1 MNEINRKSDT
11 NKRDDAATSVVGEI
25 LLMALV
31 IILVSLFAASAFDLL
46 PGDRQSVV
54 DVSMKYDKDAKTL
67 SFWHKGGDWIAGD
80 DLTVTMT
87 EDSTKDILQPIE
99 TKPLVD
105 WEGQPK
111 AVFDLGGCYTVKLPD
126 PIPTDEVSIRLT
138 STDSVLYAFDGVLK
152 P

>member
-1 MNEINRKSDT
+1 MNGKTDT

-54 DVSMKYDKDAKTL
+54 DVSMSVNDDNTL

-87 EDSTKDILQPIE
+87 KADGTKSVLTQESLKDCFGSEKL
-99 TKPLVD
+99 
-105 WEGQPK
+105 
-111 AVFDLGGCYTVKLPD
+111 VFDLGGCYTVNLPD
-126 PIPTDEVSIRLT
+126 GYPTSEAVSIRLT
-138 STDSVLYAFDGVLK
+138 SSDSVLYAFDGVLK

>member
-1 MNEINRKSDT
+1 MNWKFDI

-54 DVSMKYDKDAKTL
+54 DVSMSVNNDNTL
-67 SFWHKGGDWIAGD
+67 SFWHKGGDWIAGE
-80 DLTVTMT
+80 DLTVTLT
-87 EDSTKDILQPIE
+87 EGNTK
-99 TKPLVD
+99 KPLVEKSLKD
-105 WEGQPK
+105 WKGKEK
-111 AVFDLGGCYTVKLPD
+111 VVFDLGGCYTVSLPD
-126 PIPTDEVSIRLT
+126 PVPTGEVSIRLT
-138 STDSVLYAFDGVLK
+138 SSDSVLYAFDGVLK

>member
-1 MNEINRKSDT
+1 MNWKFDI

-54 DVSMKYDKDAKTL
+54 DVSMSYDDANKTL
-67 SFWHKGGDWIAGD
+67 SFWHKGGDWIAGE
-80 DLTVTMT
+80 DLTVTL
-87 EDSTKDILQPIE
+87 TKSDG
-99 TKPLVD
+99 TKSVLTQKSLTD
-105 WEGQPK
+105 CEGQPK
-111 AVFDLGGCYTVKLPD
+111 VVFDLGGCYTVKLPD
-126 PIPTDEVSIRLT
+126 DYPTTESVSIRLT
-138 STDSVLYAFDGVLK
+138 SSDSVLYAFDGVLK

>member
-1 MNEINRKSDT
+1 MNEKFDI

-54 DVSMKYDKDAKTL
+54 DVSMSYDDANTL

-80 DLTVTMT
+80 DLTVTLT
-87 EDSTKDILQPIE
+87 KSDGTKSILTQESLEDCFGSDKL
-99 TKPLVD
+99 
-105 WEGQPK
+105 
-111 AVFDLGGCYTVKLPD
+111 VFDLGGCYTVSLPD
-126 PIPTDEVSIRLT
+126 SVPTGEVSIRLT
-138 STDSVLYAFDGVLK
+138 SSDSVLYAFDGVLK

>member
-1 MNEINRKSDT
+1 MNWKFDI

-46 PGDRQSVV
+46 PGERQSVV
-54 DVSMKYDKDAKTL
+54 DVSMSYDDANKTL

-80 DLTVTMT
+80 DLTVTLT
-87 EDSTKDILQPIE
+87 EGNTKKTLGE
-99 TKPLVD
+99 KSLKD
-105 WEGQPK
+105 WKGDDK
-111 AVFDLGGCYTVKLPD
+111 VVFDLGGCYTVSLTEPV
-126 PIPTDEVSIRLT
+126 PTDEVSIRLT
-138 STDSVLYAFDGVLK
+138 SSDSVLYAFDGVLK

>member
-1 MNEINRKSDT
+1 MNWKFDI

-54 DVSMKYDKDAKTL
+54 DVSMKYDKDANTL

-87 EDSTKDILQPIE
+87 EGNTKKTLE
-99 TKPLVD
+99 KKSLTD
-105 WEGQPK
+105 WEENDK
-111 AVFDLGGCYTVKLPD
+111 VVFDLGGCYTVNLPAGYS
-126 PIPTDEVSIRLT
+126 TSEAVSIRLT

>member
-1 MNEINRKSDT
+1 MNWKFDI

-54 DVSMKYDKDAKTL
+54 DVSMSVNNDNTL
-67 SFWHKGGDWIAGD
+67 SFWHKGGDWIAGE
-80 DLTVTMT
+80 DLTVTL
-87 EDSTKDILQPIE
+87 TKSDG
-99 TKPLVD
+99 TKSVLTQKSLTD

-111 AVFDLGGCYTVKLPD
+111 VVFDLGGCYTVKLPD
-126 PIPTDEVSIRLT
+126 DYSTTESVSIRLT
-138 STDSVLYAFDGVLK
+138 SSDSVLYAFDGVLK
-152 P
+152 S

>member
-1 MNEINRKSDT
+1 MNEINRKYDV

-54 DVSMKYDKDAKTL
+54 DVSMEYDEANKTL

-87 EDSTKDILQPIE
+87 KADGTKSVLTQKSLKDCFGLDKI
-99 TKPLVD
+99 
-105 WEGQPK
+105 
-111 AVFDLGGCYTVKLPD
+111 VFDLGGCYTVGPYDSSLAGN
-126 PIPTDEVSIRLT
+126 TVNIRLT
-138 STDSVLYAFDGVLK
+138 STDSVLYAWEGTLS
-152 P
+152 

>member
-1 MNEINRKSDT
+1 MNWKFDI

-54 DVSMKYDKDAKTL
+54 DVSMSVDDDSL
-67 SFWHKGGDWIAGD
+67 SFWHKGGDWIAGE
-80 DLTVTMT
+80 DLTVTL
-87 EDSTKDILQPIE
+87 TKSDG
-99 TKPLVD
+99 TKSVLTQKSLTD
-105 WEGQPK
+105 WEEHPK
-111 AVFDLGGCYTVKLPD
+111 VVFDLGGCYTVSLPD
-126 PIPTDEVSIRLT
+126 SVPTGDVSIRLT
-138 STDSVLYAFDGVLK
+138 SSDSVLYAFDGVLK

>member
-1 MNEINRKSDT
+1 MNWKFDI

-54 DVSMKYDKDAKTL
+54 DVSMSVNNDNTL

-80 DLTVTMT
+80 DLTVTLT
-87 EDSTKDILQPIE
+87 EGNTKKTLGE
-99 TKPLVD
+99 KSLKD
-105 WEGQPK
+105 WKGDDK
-111 AVFDLGGCYTVKLPD
+111 VVFDLGGCYTVKLD
-126 PIPTDEVSIRLT
+126 PIPTGEVSIRLT
-138 STDSVLYAFDGVLK
+138 SSDSVLYAFDGVLK
-152 P
+152 S

>member
-1 MNEINRKSDT
+1 MNWKFDI

-54 DVSMKYDKDAKTL
+54 DVSMEYDETNKTL
-67 SFWHKGGDWIAGD
+67 SFWHKGGDWIAGE
-80 DLTVTMT
+80 DLTVTLT
-87 EDSTKDILQPIE
+87 EGNTKTTLE
-99 TKPLVD
+99 EKSLTD
-105 WEGQPK
+105 WNEQPK
-111 AVFDLGGCYTVKLPD
+111 VVFDLGGCYTVKLPD
-126 PIPTDEVSIRLT
+126 DYSNTGAVSIRLT
-138 STDSVLYAFDGVLK
+138 SSDSVLYAYDGVLK